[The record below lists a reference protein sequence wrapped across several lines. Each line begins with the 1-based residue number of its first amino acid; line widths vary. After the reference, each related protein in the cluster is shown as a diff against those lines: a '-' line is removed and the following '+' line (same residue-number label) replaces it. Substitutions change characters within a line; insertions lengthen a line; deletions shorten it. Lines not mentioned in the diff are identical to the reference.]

1 MSVHARSAS
10 VPSHGSRDGHLPVS
24 TATFRDFCVWLRSHR
39 TTSGVSDQSGG
50 THFMKTFASMAISV
64 IVALTV
70 LSAPA
75 PANAAPPYP
84 GTVATSI
91 SYAQS
96 RVFYR
101 NQNARVAYRV
111 NTAGNG
117 SPRGWVTLRVYR
129 IVNNRYRFVRQIT
142 SGNNGTSLRIVS
154 LGRFGATGRYAT
166 LVRFTPVPK
175 SSVYKASTNG
185 PRAFRVLNR

>member
-1 MSVHARSAS
+1 
-10 VPSHGSRDGHLPVS
+10 
-24 TATFRDFCVWLRSHR
+24 
-39 TTSGVSDQSGG
+39 
-50 THFMKTFASMAISV
+50 MKTFASMAISV

-75 PANAAPPYP
+75 PASAAPPYP
-84 GTVATSI
+84 GTVATSC

-101 NQNARVAYRV
+101 NQNARVAYRIR
-111 NTAGNG
+111 TAGNG

-129 IVNNRYRFVRQIT
+129 IVNNRFRFIREVR

-154 LGRFGATGRYAT
+154 LGRFGATGRYTT
-166 LVRFTPVPK
+166 LMRFTPTPK
-175 SSVYKASTNG
+175 SSVYKGCTNG
-185 PRAFRVLNR
+185 PRAFRVVNR